1 MKSKLN
7 VGVIGCGNISPAY
20 FKGCKPFSSVEVISC
35 ADIDLER
42 AKARAEEFGLRKSY
56 SPDELLADPEV
67 DIVVNLTVP
76 QSHASINIRALQA
89 GKHAYCEKPFA
100 LETAEGLEV
109 MKLAEEKGLR
119 VGCAPDTFLGGG
131 LQTCRKVIEDG
142 ILGDPVGAVAFMMSR
157 GPEGWHPSPE
167 FFYLKG
173 GGPMLDMGPYYLTAL
188 VSCLGPVKRTSAIT
202 RTSFAQRVIGS
213 EAKKGQIINVEVP
226 THLTGALEFVS
237 GAVATVGMS
246 FDVHAHN
253 LPRLEIYGS
262 KGSLSLPD
270 PNNFDGLVQVKLA
283 GETEWKEVP
292 HTHSD
297 EVRRGIGVA
306 DMAAGILEG
315 RPHRASGALA
325 QHVLE
330 VMLSFEKSSTTG
342 TSVLIQSTCD
352 QPTMLKPGQG
362 NGQCD

>member
-7 VGVIGCGNISPAY
+7 VGVIGCGNIAPAY
-20 FKGCKPFSSVEVISC
+20 FKGCKPFSSVEVIAC
-35 ADIDLER
+35 ADIDVER
-42 AKARAEEFGLRKSY
+42 AKARAAEFEIRKAY
-56 SPDELLADPEV
+56 SVDELLSDPEV

-100 LETAEGLEV
+100 LETAEGQEV
-109 MKLAEEKGLR
+109 IKLAEEKGLR

-131 LQTCRKVIEDG
+131 IQTCRKIIEDG
-142 ILGDPVGAVAFMMSR
+142 IIGEPVGAVAFMMSR
-157 GPEGWHPSPE
+157 GPEGWHPNPE
-167 FFYLKG
+167 FFYHKG

-188 VSCLGPVKRTSAIT
+188 VNCLGPVKRTSAIT

-213 EAKKGQIINVEVP
+213 EAKKGQIINVEIT

-237 GAVATVGMS
+237 GPIATVGMS
-246 FDVHAHN
+246 FDVHTHN

-262 KGSLSLPD
+262 KGSLSMPD
-270 PNNFDGLVQVKLA
+270 PNNFDGEVKVKLA
-283 GETEWKEVP
+283 GEEWKEVP
-292 HTHSD
+292 HSHSI

-306 DMAAGILEG
+306 DMAQAIIEG

-330 VMLSFEKSSTTG
+330 VMLSFDKSSKTG
-342 TSVLIQSTCD
+342 TSVEIESKCD
-352 QPTMLKPGQG
+352 QPQMLKAGQG
-362 NGQCD
+362 QGQVD